1 MNNFNPKDKRPND
14 QQPKMPK
21 FNMNWLYIS
30 VLIFIAVIAFS
41 GGGNLL
47 GVQGVSQEAT
57 YTKFKEYVSKGY
69 ASRIIINNQE
79 HELKMY
85 VKPQALKAVFNQPAE
100 KLGKDPYVKVNYG

>member
-1 MNNFNPKDKRPND
+1 MNPNNNFSNNNKNNN
-14 QQPKMPK
+14 KMPK

-85 VKPQALKAVFNQPAE
+85 VKPQAFKAVFNQPAE

>member
-47 GVQGVSQEAT
+47 GVQGVNQEAT

-79 HELKMY
+79 HEPKTS
-85 VKPQALKAVFNQPAE
+85 KPSSTSRQRNWAKTHTSKSTMVR
-100 KLGKDPYVKVNYG
+100 

>member
-21 FNMNWLYIS
+21 FNMTWLYIS

-47 GVQGVSQEAT
+47 GVQA
-57 YTKFKEYVSKGY
+57 
-69 ASRIIINNQE
+69 
-79 HELKMY
+79 
-85 VKPQALKAVFNQPAE
+85 
-100 KLGKDPYVKVNYG
+100 